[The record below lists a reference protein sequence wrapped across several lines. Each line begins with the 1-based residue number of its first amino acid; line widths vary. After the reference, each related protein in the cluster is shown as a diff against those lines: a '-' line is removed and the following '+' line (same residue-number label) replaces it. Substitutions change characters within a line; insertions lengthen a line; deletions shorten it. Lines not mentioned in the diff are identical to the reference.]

1 MFAEWYICRIYTVRG
16 EIVMNAVTI
25 EVVLNV
31 LNSTEKLEITT
42 EQLEENLSDL
52 GMDSITFIQII
63 VALEEKFECEIP
75 DEKLLI
81 TEMDTVQKMIDVL
94 QTLYDDQC
102 NYEYAK

>member
-1 MFAEWYICRIYTVRG
+1 
-16 EIVMNAVTI
+16 MNAVTI

-31 LNSTEKLEITT
+31 LNSTDKLEITT

>member
-1 MFAEWYICRIYTVRG
+1 MKS
-16 EIVMNAVTI
+16 VTTE
-25 EVVLNV
+25 EVIAIINV
-31 LNSTEKLEITT
+31 SENLKINK

>member
-1 MFAEWYICRIYTVRG
+1 
-16 EIVMNAVTI
+16 MNVVII
-25 EVVLNV
+25 EDVLGVV
-31 LNSTEKLEITT
+31 NSTEKLEITPK
-42 EQLEENLSDL
+42 QLEDNLPDL

-94 QTLYDDQC
+94 QALYDDQC
-102 NYEYAK
+102 N

>member
-1 MFAEWYICRIYTVRG
+1 
-16 EIVMNAVTI
+16 MNAVTI
-25 EVVLNV
+25 ENV
-31 LNSTEKLEITT
+31 LEVVNSTEKFEITT
-42 EQLEENLSDL
+42 KQFEENLPDL

-94 QTLYDDQC
+94 QTLYDEQE
-102 NYEYAK
+102 NG